1 MKKIAKVGCKRLVV
15 AALAISL
22 LACLSGCGGT
32 DRSSEL
38 VGTWDAYY
46 YIAGEESG
54 GLEKGD
60 MRLDLSKKGSF
71 NFDALGDVSTGEWR
85 YDGKN
90 LTLDYGEGG
99 TVEMSVSVTPDNE
112 MTTMSEDGEMLVS
125 WRRR

>member
-1 MKKIAKVGCKRLVV
+1 MKKIAKVGCKWLVV

-22 LACLSGCGGT
+22 LACLSGCGGS
-32 DRSSEL
+32 DQSSKL

-54 GLEKGD
+54 GSEKGV
-60 MRLDLSKKGSF
+60 MWLDLSASGSF
-71 NFDALGDVSTGEWR
+71 SLNGPGETATGEWS

-125 WRRR
+125 WRKR